1 MTRVSMSSRRAR
13 RRRRAAALV
22 TTVTVG
28 VVIVAAV
35 VGVFAFALLRP
46 DPSSVA
52 TPVDSSPAPTPA
64 VASSTVGPTPDASA
78 TVSSTPEP
86 PTLPAAQA
94 CDRETVL
101 SVWAHPDDD
110 IIFANPTISDAI
122 AAGDCVRTVFVTAGD
137 AGKGDGYVEA
147 RELGILHAYND
158 MRGVDGLWDTTEVV
172 LRTGLHARRLTPQ
185 GDPRVS
191 VVFLRLPDGN
201 ITGAGFAATGYET
214 LGRLLDGEVPTL
226 APVGGGPDVS
236 REQLLSSVT
245 ELATGSTRR
254 FCSPTSR
261 EGAPSPRG
269 TTPITRSSAASFAT
283 RCPRTRR
290 SGPASGT
297 SSGIRRETCRAIST
311 ARSWMPRSTPTA
323 SIRSRTKSSGAR
335 IARRASGRATS
346 GSGSVGRTRRP
357 RPSCRSTERVSPR
370 RSTPRRRSGRRAPR

>member
-64 VASSTVGPTPDASA
+64 FASSTVGPIPDASA
-78 TVSSTPEP
+78 TVSSMPEP

-122 AAGDCVRTVFVTAGD
+122 AVGDCVRTVFVTAGD
-137 AGKGDGYVEA
+137 AGKGNGYVEA

-172 LRTGLHARRLTPQ
+172 LQTGLHARRLTPQ
-185 GDPRVS
+185 GNPRVS
-191 VVFLRLPDGN
+191 IVFLRLPDGN
-201 ITGAGFAATGYET
+201 ITGAGFAATGYAT
-214 LGRLLDGEVPTL
+214 LGRLLDGDVPTL

-245 ELATGSTRR
+245 ELATG
-254 FCSPTSR
+254 FHPSR
-261 EGAPSPRG
+261 LLTHIPRG
-269 TTPITRSSAASFAT
+269 SAFAPGDHPDHSVVGSIVRDTLSADPAVGPGIRYFVGYPSRDLPPNLDGATLDAKVDTYRIYTQQDEVIRCADRAACLGTRNFGEWL
-283 RCPRTRR
+283 RR
-290 SGPASGT
+290 SYP
-297 SSGIRRETCRAIST
+297 
-311 ARSWMPRSTPTA
+311 
-323 SIRSRTKSSGAR
+323 K
-335 IARRASGRATS
+335 
-346 GSGSVGRTRRP
+346 
-357 RPSCRSTERVSPR
+357 TE
-370 RSTPRRRSGRRAPR
+370 AELQID